1 MEPWQFVSENR
12 GLDKTHDACP
22 LVRKHRRKLTPH
34 TAVYGIIFN
43 LTVHSSVKQDTIDQ
57 LYID

>member
-12 GLDKTHDACP
+12 GLEKTHDACP

-43 LTVHSSVKQDTIDQ
+43 LTVH
-57 LYID
+57 

>member
-1 MEPWQFVSENR
+1 MHETMAICFGKQ

-43 LTVHSSVKQDTIDQ
+43 LTVH
-57 LYID
+57 